1 MDHQHCRQLPPPT
14 IHTLK
19 SPPSIAFLCC
29 KRISSSQSCPLD
41 FGGQLAPT
49 MLSLTVR
56 ICVLTFLLLL
66 LHHVL
71 MFQRQVEVEARLRQ
85 QRNWSQ
91 PLGRGALVTMADP
104 IFQHCAVELLRSAR
118 AHEWDH
124 PIVLLAID
132 YDQFEP
138 LVIKELDAL
147 GVVIIHTHPVF
158 DEWLNRG
165 VENIDFFRELQPSK
179 FRKMELFFNPVLRAY
194 ERLIFIDADG
204 VVDASLEPLM
214 YVPFPENTSL
224 LMRQND
230 VSVGKNAFWGNEMAV
245 EVLTDRQLALLSK
258 NFPNRVKTGGSCWFL
273 VDVRKLHS
281 PVQILARSLELL
293 CTFRAGFRFN
303 DQTLISLLF
312 YDAISLFPWC
322 VWDEVRVLDHP
333 WELTNYCSKNQHLQR
348 WLNGKLK
355 FMYRHMSVKEKEQCA
370 ASRPVDAGPA
380 ESVQRNE
387 ELGYGREGGNVDSR
401 FLEEEVDSKICMD
414 ALRQWRTRLPTE

>member
-1 MDHQHCRQLPPPT
+1 MLQKVVIFGVMPPRRRLSAGPM
-14 IHTLK
+14 
-19 SPPSIAFLCC
+19 
-29 KRISSSQSCPLD
+29 
-41 FGGQLAPT
+41 
-49 MLSLTVR
+49 MLSLTAR
-56 ICVLTFLLLL
+56 IGVLTLLLVL
-66 LHHVL
+66 LHHLL

-138 LVIKELDAL
+138 IVTKEMDAL
-147 GVVIIHTHPVF
+147 GVVTIHTHPVF
-158 DEWLNRG
+158 DEWLKRG
-165 VENIDFFRELQPSK
+165 VENVDFFRELQPNK
-179 FRKMELFFNPVLRAY
+179 FRKMELFLNPVLRAY

-204 VVDASLEPLM
+204 IIDASLEPLM
-214 YVPFPENTSL
+214 SVPFPKNSSL

-230 VSVGKNAFWGNEMAV
+230 VSLGKNPFWGNEMAV
-245 EVLTDRQLALLSK
+245 EVLTDKQLALLSK
-258 NFPNRVKTGGSCWFL
+258 NFPNRVKTGGSCWFV

-281 PVQILARSLELL
+281 PLQILARSLELL

-322 VWDEVRVLDHP
+322 IWDEMPVLDHP
-333 WELTNYCSKNQHLQR
+333 RELTDYCSKNQHLQR

-355 FMYRHMSVKEKEQCA
+355 FMYRHMSVNEKEQCVGP
-370 ASRPVDAGPA
+370 RPVDAVNA
-380 ESVQRNE
+380 ESMQRSKE
-387 ELGYGREGGNVDSR
+387 QRDGSEVANVDSR
-401 FLEEEVDSKICMD
+401 FLEEEVDSKTCMEG
-414 ALRQWRTRLPTE
+414 LRQWRTRLPRE